1 MAGEEERQGAWAR
14 GSGKGG
20 SRQQLAGALAPGE
33 SQAAVP
39 AGTERAQSAPG
50 KLGHTSQ
57 LCIPVS
63 RALQFCSDQ
72 SVQSSCMTHFFKSR
86 NSPIMVLM
94 VVVVLMI
101 NVDGM
106 CENESECVCVCVS
119 VHAYVCVLC
128 VCGLWNYEFF
138 HHPCMFSHTVIMSPV
153 WGFAA
158 AFLWV
163 IALFVIV
170 LQVFVWIFSTG
181 KSIGVHLAL
190 WTCIIVCAVLYA
202 LCTIFVIYSSI
213 CALVLPSAA
222 LKCPESVGSF
232 CLLGHSSYESLM
244 IFIRG
249 CELILNWKLLLFSL
263 CLFLSLFN
271 IRRVCCT
278 APVFSLDQK

>member
-20 SRQQLAGALAPGE
+20 SRQQLAGAPAPGE

-39 AGTERAQSAPG
+39 AGSERAQSAPG

-106 CENESECVCVCVS
+106 CENESECVWVCMLMCVCCVCV
-119 VHAYVCVLC
+119 VCETMNFSTILVCLVTLWLC
-128 VCGLWNYEFF
+128 LQSG
-138 HHPCMFSHTVIMSPV
+138 
-153 WGFAA
+153 
-158 AFLWV
+158 
-163 IALFVIV
+163 V
-170 LQVFVWIFSTG
+170 LQQ
-181 KSIGVHLAL
+181 H
-190 WTCIIVCAVLYA
+190 
-202 LCTIFVIYSSI
+202 
-213 CALVLPSAA
+213 
-222 LKCPESVGSF
+222 F
-232 CLLGHSSYESLM
+232 CG
-244 IFIRG
+244 
-249 CELILNWKLLLFSL
+249 
-263 CLFLSLFN
+263 
-271 IRRVCCT
+271 
-278 APVFSLDQK
+278 